1 MSIDASGAEAV
12 DVSFMREALR
22 LADEA
27 AEAGEVPV
35 GALAVHAG
43 RVIGLGRNVREGDR
57 DPLGH
62 AELLALRAAAEAL
75 GAWRLTGVT
84 LYVTLEPCA
93 MCAGALVNARV
104 DRVVYGCPDPKA
116 GAAGSVLDVLGEPR
130 LNHHPLVVG
139 GVLAEECSVRLKAF
153 FRERRSRQGR
163 KVAHEAT

>member
-1 MSIDASGAEAV
+1 MSTDASAV
-12 DVSFMREALR
+12 DVTFMRDALR

-27 AEAGEVPV
+27 AVAGEVPV
-35 GALAVHAG
+35 GAIAVHAG
-43 RVIGLGRNVREGDR
+43 RVIGSGRNVRESHR

-62 AELLALRAAAEAL
+62 AEVLALRAAADAL

-130 LNHHPLVVG
+130 LNHHPVVVG
-139 GVLAEECSVRLKAF
+139 GVLAGECGDRLKAF
-153 FRERRSRQGR
+153 FRERRRRQVR
-163 KVAHEAT
+163 KVAPAAT